1 MRAEARQ
8 PTAAPREEPRAGP
21 LRRGFARGV
30 RLGPA
35 GEEELGD
42 EDEEDE
48 VDLAD
53 QGRAAFE
60 DELSADPD
68 AGPIDRLLARQ
79 TAVLAAALPRRPHG
93 RDDFGVRLGE
103 AGEDGQPV
111 AQEGARGAAA
121 METLRVAFEQ
131 RPEVPI
137 AAVRRNLA
145 RALGADE
152 AAPAVAEEYPR
163 RFGVFQGRRDL
174 GHAQSLLAH
183 IWSPMRLDQVD
194 RAHAEVGLTMMAL
207 ERVMLDDRGGVA
219 V

>member
-1 MRAEARQ
+1 MAETLGGARLLGYDGEEFPEDGVPEDDVRIADPRVGGAGAVWRPGSPQRGRGGGGVPVAREAEVARDLDVQGRIAVRAEARL
-8 PTAAPREEPRAGP
+8 PAVAPREEPRAGP
-21 LRRGFARGV
+21 RRRGLARGV

-60 DELSADPD
+60 VELGADPD

-79 TAVLAAALPRRPHG
+79 TAVLATALSRRPHG

-111 AQEGARGAAA
+111 A
-121 METLRVAFEQ
+121 
-131 RPEVPI
+131 
-137 AAVRRNLA
+137 
-145 RALGADE
+145 
-152 AAPAVAEEYPR
+152 
-163 RFGVFQGRRDL
+163 
-174 GHAQSLLAH
+174 
-183 IWSPMRLDQVD
+183 
-194 RAHAEVGLTMMAL
+194 
-207 ERVMLDDRGGVA
+207 
-219 V
+219 